1 MSSRLGLRMT
11 TTMTTTTETAVAIKD
26 KDDSA
31 VRGDAMTMNHGSTT
45 SSRVPLAMAMMTC
58 LVLAASVTPAQAQ
71 QTTADVLSFL
81 LTNRTIITGDF
92 DRDAQAAAATRDTIS
107 GFLVQEIATLP
118 VSSSSGGFTYRLDPT
133 LGTFIRSSDNFGPF
147 YTERSLT
154 AGVNRASFGV
164 GYQSTQYETIDGRDL
179 RDGTLVSTAA
189 ILRGETQPFDIET
202 VSLRV
207 RTDTMTVL
215 GNYGVTDRID
225 VGVAIPFVRLRL
237 EGERVDTYRGQEFV
251 QATGSASASGLGDI
265 VARVKYNVLREGAS
279 GLAIGA
285 ETRLPTGDEDNLLG
299 GGEISFT
306 PRAIGSVEGRVV
318 GFHGEFSYTLNE
330 VSNALG
336 YGAALTVAAAPRFTV
351 IGELFGRRIEG
362 LGRLTSTT
370 APHPRLVGVD
380 TIRLTGI
387 EETADRIVAVGGF
400 KWNVTGTWL
409 VTANILRPITEAGLN
424 ASWVPTV
431 TFDYS
436 FGG

>member
-1 MSSRLGLRMT
+1 
-11 TTMTTTTETAVAIKD
+11 
-26 KDDSA
+26 
-31 VRGDAMTMNHGSTT
+31 MTMMSRSTKFGRAR
-45 SSRVPLAMAMMTC
+45 RVPAMMAS
-58 LVLAASVTPAQAQ
+58 LLLAAFITPAHAQ

-92 DRDAQAAAATRDTIS
+92 DRDAQAAAATRDTIAR
-107 GFLVQEIATLP
+107 FLVQEIATLP
-118 VSSSSGGFTYRLDPT
+118 VSSSSGGFTYRLDRT

-154 AGVNRASFGV
+154 AGLNRASFGI
-164 GYQSTQYETIDGRDL
+164 GYQSTHYDTIDGRDL

-189 ILRGETQPFDIET
+189 ILRGDTQPFDIET
-202 VSLRV
+202 VSLRL

-215 GNYGVTDRID
+215 GNYGVADRVDI
-225 VGVAIPFVRLRL
+225 GVAIPFVRLSL
-237 EGERVDTYRGQEFV
+237 QGERVDTYRGQAFV

-299 GGEISFT
+299 AGETSFT
-306 PRAIGSVEGRVV
+306 PRVIGSVEGGAV
-318 GFHGEFSYTLNE
+318 GFHGEFSYTVHG
-330 VSNALG
+330 VSEGFG
-336 YGAALTVAAAPRFTV
+336 YGAALTVAAAPRFTL
-351 IGELFGRRIEG
+351 IGELFGRRIDD
-362 LGRLTSTT
+362 LGQLTSTT
-370 APHPRLVGVD
+370 VAHPRLVGVD
-380 TIRLTGI
+380 TIRLTGS

-409 VTANILRPITEAGLN
+409 ITANVLRPITDVGLN